1 MRHMRTLL
9 DPEGDLAGAVGEQ
22 SRMRSSRH
30 KPWLFILLLNLI
42 VPVFGQET
50 TGSVAGLVSDAT
62 GAVVPGAQV
71 TVVNVGTNATY
82 KTATNQAGNF
92 TLRTIPV
99 GNYKLM
105 VEASGFKRYEVT
117 NVVTQVNEVSRVDV
131 TMAVGAVSES
141 VEVSASVVKVNT
153 EDSSLRTVV
162 AQRRSQDPPLNGR
175 A

>member
-1 MRHMRTLL
+1 MDGSRLEQIAPSVLHGFVDRCIMRHMRTVL
-9 DPEGDLAGAVGEQ
+9 DLEGSLAGAIRAQ
-22 SRMRSSRH
+22 SRMGTSRH
-30 KPWLFILLLNLI
+30 KPWLLILLLNLI

-50 TGSVAGLVSDAT
+50 TGSIAGLVSDPT

-117 NVVTQVNEVSRVDV
+117 NVVTQVNEGSRVDV
-131 TMAVGAVSES
+131 TMAGGAGCERGQGAASGGS
-141 VEVSASVVKVNT
+141 VH
-153 EDSSLRTVV
+153 
-162 AQRRSQDPPLNGR
+162 
-175 A
+175 